1 MLTANT
7 VVTHPDTGAPVVL
20 MAGEELPAWADPLVG
35 GHILDKPKPAR
46 RKQG

>member
-20 MAGEELPAWADPLVG
+20 RAGEDVPDWAVPLVG
-35 GHILDKPKPAR
+35 DHLVDKPKPR
-46 RKQG
+46 RKTG